1 MKKITKWGIGLV
13 MAIAMMFMA
22 GQAGAVI
29 LGSYEVGVLVPIAVH
44 NGSNVDTVVGLTA
57 LQDNTVYWT
66 FFDNNSTHV
75 TDGEFDVTA
84 NDLHGFSWMAESGM
98 GLEDMDGYLVFTI
111 NNADILTDAAN
122 ATLGA
127 NAFMVDTAT
136 DDAIFVP
143 CVPLDI
149 DDYAWPLDLTTM
161 NANSIISLSYGTW
174 EGVTVDIRYWIDPAY
189 SASTEIV
196 IWTVEDVEG
205 TYTVNMFNDEEER
218 KSLTFELE
226 NEELNVIDPSTLLGV
241 PADFIDGFIRWTFP
255 DDEIAATDNDGIAFS
270 YITSTAFGAKQTL
283 LAQEDW
289 AGWAAP

>member
-1 MKKITKWGIGLV
+1 MKKLTKWGAGLV
-13 MAIAMMFMA
+13 AAIGMMFMA
-22 GQAGAVI
+22 GQASAVD
-29 LGSYEVGVLVPIAVH
+29 LAYYEVGVLVPIAVH

-84 NDLHGFSWMAESGM
+84 NDLHGFSWMAESGQ

-111 NNADILTDAAN
+111 NDDDTLGVTAN

-143 CVPLDI
+143 CVPLDLV
-149 DDYAWPLDLTTM
+149 DYAALPLDLTTM
-161 NANSIISLSYGTW
+161 GPDSIIGLLYGTG
-174 EGVTVDIRYWIDPAY
+174 EDTTVDIRYWIDPAY

-205 TYTVNMFNDEEER
+205 LYTVNMFNDEEER
-218 KSLTFELE
+218 KSLTFDLE
-226 NEELNVIDPSTLLGV
+226 NAELNVIDPSTLLGV
-241 PADFIDGFIRWTFP
+241 PAEFIDGFIRWTFP
-255 DDEIAATDNDGIAFS
+255 DVTAGFEDGIAFS
-270 YITSTAFGAKQTL
+270 YITSTAFNAKQTL
-283 LAQEDW
+283 LAMED
-289 AGWAAP
+289 

>member
-1 MKKITKWGIGLV
+1 MKKLTKWGAGLV
-13 MAIAMMFMA
+13 AAIGMMFMA
-22 GQAGAVI
+22 GQASAVD
-29 LGSYEVGVLVPIAVH
+29 LAYYEVGVLVPIAVH

-84 NDLHGFSWMAESGM
+84 NDLHGFSWMAESGQ

-111 NNADILTDAAN
+111 NDDDTLGVTAN

-127 NAFMVDTAT
+127 NAFMVDTGT

-149 DDYAWPLDLTTM
+149 DDYAALPLDLTAM
-161 NANSIISLSYGTW
+161 DSDSIISLSYGTR
-174 EGVTVDIRYWIDPAY
+174 ENTTVDIRYWIDPAY

-205 TYTVNMFNDEEER
+205 LYTVNMFNDEEER
-218 KSLTFELE
+218 KSLTFDLE
-226 NEELNVIDPSTLLGV
+226 NAELNVIDPSTLLGV
-241 PADFIDGFIRWTFP
+241 PAEFIDGFIRWTFP
-255 DDEIAATDNDGIAFS
+255 DVTAGFEDGIAFS
-270 YITSTAFGAKQTL
+270 YITSTAFNAKQTL
-283 LAQEDW
+283 LAMED
-289 AGWAAP
+289 

>member
-1 MKKITKWGIGLV
+1 VKKLTKWGAGLV
-13 MAIAMMFMA
+13 AAIAMMFMA
-22 GQAGAVI
+22 GQAGAVD
-29 LGSYEVGVLVPIAVH
+29 LGYYEVGVLVPIAVH
-44 NGSNVDTVVGLTA
+44 NGSNVNTVVGLTA

-84 NDLHGFSWMAESGM
+84 NDLHPFSWAAESGM

-111 NNADILTDAAN
+111 NDSDDLTNAAN

-143 CVPLDI
+143 CVPLSI
-149 DDYAWPLDLTTM
+149 DDYNQPVDLTAM
-161 NANSIISLSYGTW
+161 GPDSIEALSYGTY
-174 EGVTVDIRYWIDPAY
+174 EGTPVDIRYWIDPAY
-189 SASTEIV
+189 SASTQIV
-196 IWTVEDVEG
+196 IWTVEDVSG
-205 TYTVNMFNDEEER
+205 SYTVNMFNDEEER
-218 KSLTFELE
+218 KSLTFKLKDG
-226 NEELNVIDPSTLLGV
+226 ELNVIDPSSLLGA

-255 DDEIAATDNDGIAFS
+255 DVGEGDDDGIAFS

-283 LAQEDW
+283 LTQEDW
-289 AGWAAP
+289 GGFATP

>member
-1 MKKITKWGIGLV
+1 MKKLTKWGAGLV
-13 MAIAMMFMA
+13 AAIAMMFMA
-22 GQAGAVI
+22 GQAGAI
-29 LGSYEVGVLVPIAVH
+29 ELGVYEVGVLVPIAVH

-111 NNADILTDAAN
+111 NNADILTGAAN

-149 DDYAWPLDLTTM
+149 DDYAWPLDLTVM
-161 NANSIISLSYGTW
+161 DANSIWSLWYGTW
-174 EGVTVDIRYWIDPAY
+174 EGLTVDIRYWIDPAY
-189 SASTEIV
+189 SASTQIV

-218 KSLTFELE
+218 KSLNFELE
-226 NEELNVIDPSTLLGV
+226 NEELSVIDPSTLLGV

-255 DDEIAATDNDGIAFS
+255 DVTLGPDDDGIAFS
-270 YITSTAFGAKQTL
+270 YIDSTAFGAKQTL

-289 AGWAAP
+289 EGWATP